1 MSATILPGSCHL
13 PLPNLHDVF
22 NALPTVANTVT
33 SCWVNWVKRNHSM
46 VLISQK
52 TKLKASIKKWASEP
66 HFTENEMFFPFNGN
80 GKRMKMYAVIIA
92 VVCFYFLY
100 MLAPYS
106 SGSKVASL
114 AGHNVA
120 LLIELKAVPAQELL
134 EEGRMV
140 MQMYSNVIIMY
151 QYCHSAWR
159 AQYIVQRV
167 CGWMLK

>member
-1 MSATILPGSCHL
+1 
-13 PLPNLHDVF
+13 
-22 NALPTVANTVT
+22 
-33 SCWVNWVKRNHSM
+33 M

-52 TKLKASIKKWASEP
+52 TKLKASIEKWASEP
-66 HFTENEMFFPFNGN
+66 HFTENEVISFNGN

-134 EEGRMV
+134 KEGRMV

-151 QYCHSAWR
+151 RYCHSA
-159 AQYIVQRV
+159 
-167 CGWMLK
+167 